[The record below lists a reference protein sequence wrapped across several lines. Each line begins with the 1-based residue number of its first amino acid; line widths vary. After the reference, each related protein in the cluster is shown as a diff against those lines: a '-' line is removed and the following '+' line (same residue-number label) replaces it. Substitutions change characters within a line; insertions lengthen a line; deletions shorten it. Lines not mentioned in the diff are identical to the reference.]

1 MNIGRSEG
9 DDRVGERQQRTVLRT
24 WDLGQVGGAETLR
37 RGPETELRT
46 MGGSQGRDRRKRT
59 EDEVEIEKWNE
70 D

>member
-46 MGGSQGRDRRKRT
+46 MGGSEDVTVGRGT
-59 EDEVEIEKWNE
+59 
-70 D
+70 